1 MEPRADGTLTTKEQY
16 MSAVSELAAVLDQVV
31 GLVDSVD
38 EQEWSAPT
46 PCEEWDVRAV
56 VEHLLDVQQRFLA
69 NLTAQPV
76 RTQPSFGENAQLL
89 VSAFSE
95 EGALERLVPDRLG
108 EITGL
113 TLLKILMME
122 HLAHGWDL
130 GQALA
135 HPPAFDEEVVDRTID
150 FVQQMSPKVPPAL
163 RRFDDPQPVAPDAP
177 AIDRLAARLGRRVSA

>member
-1 MEPRADGTLTTKEQY
+1 
-16 MSAVSELAAVLDQVV
+16 MSAVPELAAVLDQVV
-31 GLVDSVD
+31 GLVDSVG
-38 EQEWSAPT
+38 EREWSAPT

-56 VEHLLDVQQRFLA
+56 VGHLLDVQQRFLA

-76 RTQPSFGENAQLL
+76 RTRPDVGENAQLL
-89 VSAFSE
+89 VNAFAE

-130 GQALA
+130 GQALGR
-135 HPPAFDEEVVDRTID
+135 PPVFDEEVVERTLD
-150 FVQQMSPKVPPAL
+150 FVERMSPKVPPAL
-163 RRFDDPQPVAPDAP
+163 RRFDEPQPVAPNAP
-177 AIDRLAARLGRRVSA
+177 AIDRLAARLGRKVPA